1 MAGNPKYTDLLTTTI
16 ENRSR
21 KMADNLTNN
30 NALLRRLRD
39 RGNIRTFGGGTVIL
53 EEIIY
58 GDGRRARAYNGYDVL
73 DTTPYSPITA
83 SEWAVKQYSQPITI
97 SGQELRANK
106 GRERMI
112 DLFMGRQM
120 AAEGTL
126 ENTINEDLFGDGT
139 ADGGKVITGLSGLI
153 STTPNTGI
161 IGGINRANNAWWRN
175 VAFDATT
182 DGGAAL
188 TADNIGEYMTTVA
201 MMLVRGSDAPDLIVA
216 DPIAY
221 GMYVKS
227 MQNIQRITSDGGGSG
242 KGIGFNGVK
251 FFAGGVSADVIMGG
265 GIGNNGLM
273 PAKSMYFLNTK
284 YLFLR
289 PHRDLNFAPIGGERE
304 SVNQDAIVKHI
315 GWAGNMTASGLQFQ
329 GVLFDSAA

>member
-1 MAGNPKYTDLLTTTI
+1 MAGNPNYTDLLATTI

-21 KMADNLTNN
+21 TMADNLTNN
-30 NALLRRLRD
+30 NALLRRLKS
-39 RGNIRTFGGGTVIL
+39 RGNIRTFGGGTAIL
-53 EEIIY
+53 EEIMY
-58 GDGRRARAYNGYDVL
+58 GDGRRSRAYNGYDVL

-83 SEWAVKQYSQPITI
+83 AEYPIKQYAQPITF
-97 SGQELRANK
+97 SGQERRANM

-112 DLFMGRQM
+112 DLIKGRQL

-126 ENTINEDLFGDGT
+126 QNTINEDLFGDGT
-139 ADGGKVITGLSGLI
+139 ADGGKVITGLAGLI
-153 STTPNTGI
+153 STTPATGI
-161 IGGINRANNAWWRN
+161 VGGINRANNPWWRN
-175 VAFDATT
+175 VAFDATV

-188 TADNIGEYMTTVA
+188 SADNIGEYMTAVA

-216 DPIAY
+216 DPLAY
-221 GMYVKS
+221 AMYVKS
-227 MQNIQRITSDGGGSG
+227 MQNIQRITTDGGGSG
-242 KGIGFNGVK
+242 NGIGFNGVK

-265 GIGNNGLM
+265 GIGNESVM
-273 PAKSMYFLNTK
+273 PEKTMYFLNTK

-304 SVNQDAIVKHI
+304 SVNQDAIVRHI
-315 GWAGNMTASGLQFQ
+315 GWAGNMTSSGLQFQ